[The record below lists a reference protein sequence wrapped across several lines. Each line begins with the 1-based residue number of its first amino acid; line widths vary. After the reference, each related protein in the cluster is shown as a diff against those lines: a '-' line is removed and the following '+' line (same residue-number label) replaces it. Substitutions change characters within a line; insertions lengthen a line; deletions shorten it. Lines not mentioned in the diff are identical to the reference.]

1 VAAQEVPP
9 DFKKAFTVKCSLKKF
24 CRSAAL
30 CAKLNEAAL
39 LMDRLV
45 TEVYHLINLDLRVRY
60 ELATGPPVEYNWTSE
75 TVLMYFYA
83 VSECKG
89 AKYKSHKEVER
100 LIQLRIEHY
109 DDIRNG
115 LPLEKRDKLPVK
127 EAATRIA
134 AAIVTNIRTHFL
146 ARQRKYL
153 MLQEDLKKGDAYK
166 RQQEINNQLGI
177 DDSLPAKL
185 KGSVQEHLEKSPHDF
200 LWPMYKMSKVLEEKK
215 KKRFAIL
222 PLTTGFVPG
231 ACLQL
236 DTQALVKLLGTTDP
250 EVQAYLQANKERLA
264 TRPKPKRQ

>member
-1 VAAQEVPP
+1 MELDEETEVLDAACIPPAPASASAAAQEVPP

-60 ELATGPPVEYNWTSE
+60 ELATEPPVEYNWTCE

-134 AAIVTNIRTHFL
+134 AAIVTTSAHIFWQGSGNI
-146 ARQRKYL
+146 
-153 MLQEDLKKGDAYK
+153 
-166 RQQEINNQLGI
+166 
-177 DDSLPAKL
+177 
-185 KGSVQEHLEKSPHDF
+185 
-200 LWPMYKMSKVLEEKK
+200 
-215 KKRFAIL
+215 
-222 PLTTGFVPG
+222 
-231 ACLQL
+231 
-236 DTQALVKLLGTTDP
+236 
-250 EVQAYLQANKERLA
+250 
-264 TRPKPKRQ
+264 